1 MNIHMNANHLKY
13 ISLITLTLQNA
24 ILGLSMRYA
33 RTRPGDIFLSSTA
46 VLMSEV
52 VKLIT
57 CLFLVF
63 NEEGKDVQKFLKSL
77 HKTIIANPMDTLKVC
92 VPSLV
97 YIVQN
102 NLLYVSASHLDAA
115 TYQVTYQLKILTTAM
130 FAIVILRKK
139 LLTTQWGALVLLL
152 VGVILVQLAQTVTEG
167 AAAAGAGAAA
177 SSTSGPEQKP
187 LLGLLAALG
196 ACFLSGFAGI
206 YFEKILK
213 GADIS
218 VWMRNVQLSLLS
230 IPFGTITCF
239 VSDYTKIFD
248 QGFFFGYDLF
258 IWYLI
263 FLQAGGGLIVAVVVK
278 YADNILKG
286 FATSLAIII
295 SCVASIYIFNFNLT
309 LQFTFGAALV
319 IASIFLYG
327 YDPKKTTNSAGPI
340 KIVTNSHLPHADEEK
355 LLP

>member
-1 MNIHMNANHLKY
+1 MNIIINANHLKY

-52 VKLIT
+52 AKLLT
-57 CLFLVF
+57 CLVLVF
-63 NEEGKDVQKFLKSL
+63 NEEGKDLQKFLKSL
-77 HKTIIANPMDTLKVC
+77 HKTIIANPTDTLKVC

-130 FAIVILRKK
+130 FAVVILRKK
-139 LLTTQWGALVLLL
+139 LLNTQWGALVLLL
-152 VGVILVQLAQTVTEG
+152 LGVVLVQLAQTVTDG
-167 AAAAGAGAAA
+167 AAAAAQTTNGI
-177 SSTSGPEQKP
+177 EQNRF
-187 LLGLLAALG
+187 LGLMAALG

-239 VSDYTKIFD
+239 VSDASKIFEH
-248 QGFFFGYDLF
+248 GFFFGYDLF
-258 IWYLI
+258 IWYLVL
-263 FLQAGGGLIVAVVVK
+263 LQAGGGLIVAVVVK

-295 SCVASIYIFNFNLT
+295 SCVASIYIFEFNLT
-309 LQFTFGAALV
+309 FKFALGAALV
-319 IASIFLYG
+319 IVSIFLYG
-327 YDPKKTTNSAGPI
+327 YDPKKPNNSAAPI
-340 KIVTNSHLPHADEEK
+340 KIVTGNATGVGQHPDEEK